1 MLNSVKISFILQRWY
16 NRFGLTL
23 KSMFDFKMF
32 TEFHFLMFNLSSL
45 ILSVWFIVPYFF
57 LNSYMN
63 EMKVEGGPMMI
74 AIIGVASSIGIV
86 STYLIYC

>member
-1 MLNSVKISFILQRWY
+1 MAI
-16 NRFGLTL
+16 

-63 EMKVEGGPMMI
+63 ELNVEGGPMMI

-86 STYLIYC
+86 STKYCIQLNVMLKLSWR